1 MKGGADK
8 LDLKTQ
14 SLELKKELK
23 KDKSFSQRKL
33 AEYCSVSASI
43 VSQWVNG
50 KQKISDAKLPLVE
63 SYFNVNFSNDKKPKK
78 VNKKAKVNQVEKIT
92 DNLISSS
99 SHLKP
104 PDSCNEKYDLI
115 RNDLSDQLEAQG
127 KFGKHYESILDH
139 LVYFFKLKDELQ
151 YDIETNGIR
160 IEISTGNGHPKIVD
174 NPSIKNLNSVS
185 SRIMTI
191 IKDLN
196 LEDEEPADGFTFD
209 EFT

>member
-14 SLELKKELK
+14 SLELKKALK
-23 KDKSFSQRKL
+23 KNKSFSQRKL

-63 SYFNVNFSNDKKPKK
+63 SYFDVNFVNEEKPKK
-78 VNKKAKVNQVEKIT
+78 VNKKIKVNQVENVT
-92 DNLISSS
+92 NNLISSS
-99 SHLKP
+99 THLKP
-104 PDSCNEKYDLI
+104 PDSSNEKYDLI

-151 YDIETNGIR
+151 NDIETNGIR